1 MRSISFPSFQPSKSL
16 AALTT
21 ASALAVGVVG
31 AAPAQAIAPSE
42 GKGSSTARITQ
53 PVDPDHNPNNPQA
66 TNEGSL
72 ASSAEHAN
80 PGAEWLLKTFPLG
93 STDPAGSLGEDA
105 PPIAGIL
112 AWVGG
117 IAGVVALGAAAV
129 AGYQHA
135 VQQGWIQPL

>member
-1 MRSISFPSFQPSKSL
+1 MKSFSSSKSL
-16 AALTT
+16 TALVT
-21 ASALAVGVVG
+21 ASALTISAVA

-42 GKGSSTARITQ
+42 GKGSSTAPITQ
-53 PVDPDHNPNNPQA
+53 PTDPDSNPKAN
-66 TNEGSL
+66 NEGSL
-72 ASSAEHAN
+72 AGSIESAN

-93 STDPAGSLGEDA
+93 STDPAGSLGKDA

-117 IAGVVALGAAAV
+117 VVGAVALGAALV
-129 AGYQHA
+129 GGYQHA

>member
-1 MRSISFPSFQPSKSL
+1 MRILSSSKSL
-16 AALTT
+16 TSRVT
-21 ASALAVGVVG
+21 ASTITLGAVSVAG

-42 GKGSSTARITQ
+42 GRGSSTAPITQ
-53 PVDPDHNPNNPQA
+53 PVDPDHNPTNPQA

-72 ASSAEHAN
+72 ASSVESAN

-93 STDPAGSLGEDA
+93 STDPAGSLGKEA

-117 IAGVVALGAAAV
+117 IVGAVALGAAA
-129 AGYQHA
+129 AGGYQYA
-135 VQQGWIQPL
+135 VQQGWIKPL